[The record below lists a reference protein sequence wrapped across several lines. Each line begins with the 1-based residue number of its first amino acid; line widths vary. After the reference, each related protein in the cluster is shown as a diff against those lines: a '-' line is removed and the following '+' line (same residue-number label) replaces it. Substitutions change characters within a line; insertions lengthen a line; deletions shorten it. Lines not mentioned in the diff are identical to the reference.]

1 VTDPPAIKGY
11 ATSTVQKGR
20 YGKAVKYLEGL
31 VALPGRDE
39 NITVLE
45 TKHQTAYIVSSLFQ
59 AGEFV
64 RKHAT
69 TLVRIIEDRRN
80 AVGSAD
86 LEELQLATWLIGQVW
101 PSMSMDRDPFK
112 GPLFVRCIDFFCLD
126 AVSQVR
132 GKCY

>member
-1 VTDPPAIKGY
+1 MVAP
-11 ATSTVQKGR
+11 S
-20 YGKAVKYLEGL
+20 GK
-31 VALPGRDE
+31 DE
-39 NITVLE
+39 NITDLGS
-45 TKHQTAYIVSSLFQ
+45 KQQTADIVSSLFQ

-69 TLVRIIEDRRN
+69 ILVRIIEDRRN
-80 AVGSAD
+80 SVDSAD
-86 LEELQLATWLIGQVW
+86 LEELQLATWLVGRVW

-132 GKCY
+132 GKFYN